1 MKKKQPRVR
10 SPAPK
15 SEIRPQNKTPSVRP
29 SSWDV
34 CLFVGLFVFLSP
46 KCGTSKCR
54 AQPAGQ
60 HVDVACVWVMSG
72 TRARATYN
80 CRARKRS
87 LLRAASERAR
97 ERATRAYA
105 CGSCRSL
112 ARTQSSVDRGVFFWS
127 WHTTL
132 FLHCTRFEH
141 TTGFVFESSL
151 PGTVRPDCASTFWT
165 VQIVGGGEEERLQ
178 NPWRESNTTQ
188 NVVSWHFNGPDCGR
202 EICRILSF
210 RSVGCLLYLHLCG
223 QFLLCSLVL
232 GLVGPLGISASLSS
246 HNHPTRNNG
255 FCAPFVCLFVL
266 KSP

>member
-15 SEIRPQNKTPSVRP
+15 SEIRPQNKTPSVP
-29 SSWDV
+29 PLEMFV
-34 CLFVGLFVFLSP
+34 CLLVCFFVFLSP

-97 ERATRAYA
+97 ERATRAV
-105 CGSCRSL
+105 RMRQLSL
-112 ARTQSSVDRGVFFWS
+112 ARTQSSVDRGVFFRADTRRS
-127 WHTTL
+127 S
-132 FLHCTRFEH
+132 CTALGSNTRP
-141 TTGFVFESSL
+141 VLYSSL
-151 PGTVRPDCASTFWT
+151 GRS
-165 VQIVGGGEEERLQ
+165 VQIVLPLSGRSRLWVEGGGGEEERLQ
-178 NPWRESNTTQ
+178 NPWRESNTIQ

-246 HNHPTRNNG
+246 YNHPHT
-255 FCAPFVCLFVL
+255 
-266 KSP
+266 